1 MNRRV
6 TLREASMSS
15 VIGKALTINGS
26 VRAEEPLAILGTV
39 TGDVLVADH
48 DVTLEAD
55 ARVDGAVLARSITVR
70 GRSVG
75 RLVASDIVRLE
86 DGAAVKADV
95 AAPLFSLAE
104 GARFNGRVEPSRVD
118 AAFRVARYRD
128 KA

>member
-1 MNRRV
+1 MR
-6 TLREASMSS
+6 S
-15 VIGKALTINGS
+15 VIGKALVIHGS
-26 VRAEEPLAILGTV
+26 VRAEEPLEIAGSI
-39 TGDVLVADH
+39 TGDILVANH
-48 DVTLEAD
+48 DVTLEPGAH
-55 ARVDGAVLARSITVR
+55 VDGAVLARSITVK

-86 DGAAVKADV
+86 EGSAVSADV

-104 GARFNGRVEPSRVD
+104 GARFNGRVEPSRAD

>member
-1 MNRRV
+1 
-6 TLREASMSS
+6 MSS
-15 VIGKALTINGS
+15 SPITTSRSKPTRAWTAPCLPAALPF
-26 VRAEEPLAILGTV
+26 AA
-39 TGDVLVADH
+39 AQ
-48 DVTLEAD
+48 
-55 ARVDGAVLARSITVR
+55 
-70 GRSVG
+70 VG